1 MDIRQ
6 KIRRVIGSYLLH
18 RYYLGNKRM
27 FAGYFS
33 KIKRLNSDIKIPS
46 NTARQKAWLKK
57 WEVFGE
63 KPNLLGYQ
71 VFSHFMGENVNFV
84 PNEIART
91 FIEPVLT
98 PNEFQPFYNDKNSFN
113 LFLDEQWLPKT
124 YYRSMNGRLY
134 NGEYKSVARGDFL
147 CFKNVEKVVVKP
159 SRDMG
164 GKGVTLFCKKDGSFI
179 DGDGHVL
186 SLDYL
191 EKFYGTNYLIQ
202 ECLRQHPFMV
212 QFNPTSINTLR
223 IATYRD
229 VKSGDIVVLG
239 AVLRMGGKGSFVDNA
254 CSGGSFV
261 FVDENG
267 RLGKKVC
274 NEYGQMTSIHNDID
288 FENNEFIVPN
298 YDKIRSFV
306 IRVAERMPHMSLFAN
321 DVVLD
326 EGGNPK
332 LIEVNT
338 IQFSYWFYQ
347 FNAKPVFG
355 EYTDD
360 LITYC
365 QKEMGKVGIGIELK
379 YS

>member
-6 KIRRVIGSYLLH
+6 KIRRVIGNYLLH

-164 GKGVTLFCKKDGSFI
+164 GKGVTLFCKKDGSKIKYKEFKQMNF
-179 DGDGHVL
+179 
-186 SLDYL
+186 L
-191 EKFYGTNYLIQ
+191 EDQ
-202 ECLRQHPFMV
+202 P
-212 QFNPTSINTLR
+212 
-223 IATYRD
+223 
-229 VKSGDIVVLG
+229 
-239 AVLRMGGKGSFVDNA
+239 
-254 CSGGSFV
+254 
-261 FVDENG
+261 
-267 RLGKKVC
+267 
-274 NEYGQMTSIHNDID
+274 
-288 FENNEFIVPN
+288 
-298 YDKIRSFV
+298 
-306 IRVAERMPHMSLFAN
+306 
-321 DVVLD
+321 
-326 EGGNPK
+326 
-332 LIEVNT
+332 
-338 IQFSYWFYQ
+338 
-347 FNAKPVFG
+347 
-355 EYTDD
+355 
-360 LITYC
+360 
-365 QKEMGKVGIGIELK
+365 
-379 YS
+379 